1 MNRESE
7 SESIDVKVLVEKF
20 ITRWRWFAVSVPL
33 CLVIAL
39 LICQSRVPIYNVTGK
54 VMISDSKKGELGTN
68 VMMKELG
75 LAAADMFVENEIV
88 ELQSKNLMREV
99 VEELD
104 LNVCYV
110 REGFLR
116 DRELYNDSPVKVLVD
131 NPGEIRDTS
140 FHVLLDTANL
150 VILMNL
156 DGEKMWSGHYSESV
170 PMGDY
175 NLSIEPNRKVTSK
188 EKIRV
193 DLSSF
198 RKTAN
203 SFSGNLNVQIL
214 VKNTNSVL
222 VSLKDAVPA
231 RGIAVINALVKRY
244 NQNGIDNK
252 RIVSE
257 ATVEF
262 INERLD
268 VINQELG
275 TIERRA
281 EDFKKTNK
289 LTDITSDAAFVMERK
304 KQSEAELMKL
314 QTELDVLR
322 SIRAAITQ
330 KRAEEFSL
338 LPENLGLSDESLNA
352 GIARYNEMVLRWGKL
367 LQSASES
374 NPIVIGLNTQLQGL
388 KKNIQETIAN
398 VESGLLIKLKECGEG
413 ECVGERTADLGSHT
427 GETISRHRSST
438 GTEGEPF
445 PFSDAKTGGG

>member
-1 MNRESE
+1 MEENNLNRERE
-7 SESIDVKVLVEKF
+7 SESIDIKVLVEKF

-104 LNVCYV
+104 LNVRYV

-214 VKNTNSVL
+214 IKNTNSVL
-222 VSLKDAVPA
+222 GFL
-231 RGIAVINALVKRY
+231 
-244 NQNGIDNK
+244 
-252 RIVSE
+252 
-257 ATVEF
+257 
-262 INERLD
+262 
-268 VINQELG
+268 
-275 TIERRA
+275 ERRR
-281 EDFKKTNK
+281 T
-289 LTDITSDAAFVMERK
+289 
-304 KQSEAELMKL
+304 
-314 QTELDVLR
+314 
-322 SIRAAITQ
+322 
-330 KRAEEFSL
+330 
-338 LPENLGLSDESLNA
+338 
-352 GIARYNEMVLRWGKL
+352 
-367 LQSASES
+367 
-374 NPIVIGLNTQLQGL
+374 
-388 KKNIQETIAN
+388 
-398 VESGLLIKLKECGEG
+398 
-413 ECVGERTADLGSHT
+413 GERNCGD
-427 GETISRHRSST
+427 
-438 GTEGEPF
+438 
-445 PFSDAKTGGG
+445 

>member
-1 MNRESE
+1 MEENNLNRERE
-7 SESIDVKVLVEKF
+7 SESIDIKVLVEKF
-20 ITRWRWFAVSVPL
+20 IARWRWFAVSVPL

-39 LICQSRVPIYNVTGK
+39 LICQSRVPVYNVTGK

-104 LNVCYV
+104 LNVRYV

-198 RKTAN
+198 RKTTDV
-203 SFSGNLNVQIL
+203 FSKNLNVQIL

-244 NQNGIDNK
+244 NQNGVDNK

-314 QTELDVLR
+314 QTELD
-322 SIRAAITQ
+322 
-330 KRAEEFSL
+330 E
-338 LPENLGLSDESLNA
+338 GLNA
-352 GIARYNEMVLRWGKL
+352 GISRYNEMVLRRGKL

-398 VESGLLIKLKECGEG
+398 VESGLLIKLKSVEKENASVN
-413 ECVGERTADLGSHT
+413 ELLTSVPTQEKQYRLPRRN
-427 GETISRHRSST
+427 TISL
-438 GTEGEPF
+438 
-445 PFSDAKTGGG
+445 